1 MPRLT
6 GSFCCPRTLETGR
19 AWAVCAVHRRAVA
32 NGLSGFVP
40 GISIGRAVKWRVRES
55 SFMLVRGYCPMVSPF
70 PGMDPYIE
78 VSHLWE
84 DFHTNLIGEIYRAL
98 SDVLPDRYVVRAGER
113 SYVALACADD
123 DEDQRS
129 FLPDVTVATSRGSSK
144 SRRKSKELAGATA
157 RQLEPGPLMMEALVK
172 AEYRETF
179 LE

>member
-1 MPRLT
+1 
-6 GSFCCPRTLETGR
+6 
-19 AWAVCAVHRRAVA
+19 
-32 NGLSGFVP
+32 
-40 GISIGRAVKWRVRES
+40 
-55 SFMLVRGYCPMVSPF
+55 MLVRGCCPMESPF

-113 SYVALACADD
+113 SYVALTCADD

-144 SRRKSKELAGATA
+144 S
-157 RQLEPGPLMMEALVK
+157 GPLMMEALVK
-172 AEYRETF
+172 AEYRET
-179 LE
+179 